1 MMSFEE
7 FVSWDQT
14 LHFRALGSRSK
25 HPLYFLPL
33 QFNRAEAHFQFN
45 MDVKKAPVWE
55 SDLSAVLRVMAI
67 HVESVAFTPFISIT
81 STLEIV
87 SQEADFL
94 SAGQG

>member
-1 MMSFEE
+1 
-7 FVSWDQT
+7 
-14 LHFRALGSRSK
+14 
-25 HPLYFLPL
+25 
-33 QFNRAEAHFQFN
+33 